1 LNSINP
7 VIFVQKESVC
17 VKVSKIDGE
26 KTIILA
32 SKLEILNRDL
42 EIQSD
47 EKFVYVP
54 LTGQP
59 SEHVLKTIKQLVA
72 PLEVTSRFFPERR
85 RRKKSVLELLED
97 RFPPHLL
104 ASLPRAV
111 DVVGDIAIV
120 EIPPEHDSNR
130 TLIGEAVLQ
139 AYKNVHTVLA
149 KAGPISGTYRLR
161 EFDVI
166 AGEAKTETIHKEYG
180 CEYYVDVAKVYFSPR
195 LSYEHKRIAS
205 LVKEGETIVD
215 FFAGVGPFAVQ
226 IAKTHE
232 NVKVYAVDLN
242 PDAVEYLRK
251 NVRLNRVMAKVQPI
265 LGDAGQIAKQR
276 LSEVADRVIMNLP
289 ERAIEFVDA
298 ACSALKPKG
307 GVIHFY
313 KFVKGYGSMRE
324 VEREFTMAVEGLG
337 RRVERI
343 LFSRFVRETAPHEWQ
358 TVLDAEI
365 R

>member
-1 LNSINP
+1 M
-7 VIFVQKESVC
+7 C
-17 VKVSKIDGE
+17 VKVSKIEGE

-32 SKLEILNRDL
+32 RKLKILNQDLEIL
-42 EIQSD
+42 SD

-59 SEHVLKTIKQLVA
+59 SEHVLDTVKQQVA
-72 PLEVTSRFFPERR
+72 SPEVTSRFFPERR
-85 RRKKSVLELLED
+85 KGKKSVLELLED
-97 RFPPHLL
+97 KFPPHLL

-130 TLIGEAVLQ
+130 ALIGEAVLQ
-139 AYKNVHTVLA
+139 TYQNVHTVLA
-149 KAGPISGTYRLR
+149 KAGPISGAYRLR

-166 AGEAKTETIHKEYG
+166 AGEAKTETVHKEYG

-195 LSYEHKRIAS
+195 LSYEHKRVTS

-215 FFAGVGPFAVQ
+215 LFAGVGPFAVQ

-232 NVKVYAVDLN
+232 SVKVYAVDLN
-242 PDAVEYLRK
+242 PDAVEYLKK
-251 NVRLNRVMAKVQPI
+251 NVRLNRVMTKVQPI
-265 LGDAGQIAKQR
+265 LGDAGQIVKER
-276 LSEVADRVIMNLP
+276 LSGVADRVIMNLP
-289 ERAIEFVDA
+289 ERAIEFVDP

-307 GVIHFY
+307 GVLHFY
-313 KFVKGYGSMRE
+313 KFVKGHNSMTG
-324 VEREFTMAVEGLG
+324 VERDFTTAVEKLG

-358 TVLDAEI
+358 TVLDAKI

>member
-1 LNSINP
+1 M
-7 VIFVQKESVC
+7 IFVQKESVC
-17 VKVSKIDGE
+17 VKVPKIEGE

-32 SKLEILNRDL
+32 SKLKVLNRNL

-54 LTGQP
+54 LAGQL
-59 SEHVLKTIKQLVA
+59 SEHALDIIKQQVA
-72 PLEVTSRFFPERR
+72 PLEVTNLLFPQ
-85 RRKKSVLELLED
+85 RKKPKKSLLELLED
-97 RFPPHLL
+97 KFPPHLL

-139 AYKNVHTVLA
+139 AYQNVHTVLA
-149 KAGPISGTYRLR
+149 KAGPVTGTYRLR

-166 AGEAKTETIHKEYG
+166 AGEGKTETIHKEYG
-180 CEYYVDVAKVYFSPR
+180 CKYYVDVAKAYFSPR
-195 LSYEHKRIAS
+195 LSYEHKRVTS
-205 LVKEGETIVD
+205 LVNEGETIVD

-251 NVRLNRVMAKVQPI
+251 NVRLNRVMTKVQPI
-265 LGDAGQIAKQR
+265 LGDAGQIVKER
-276 LSEVADRVIMNLP
+276 LSGVADRVIMNLP
-289 ERAIEFVDA
+289 EKAMDYVDVACKAI
-298 ACSALKPKG
+298 KPTG
-307 GVIHFY
+307 GTIHFY
-313 KFVKGYGSMRE
+313 SFINASGS
-324 VEREFTMAVEGLG
+324 
-337 RRVERI
+337 VERI
-343 LFSRFVRETAPHEWQ
+343 GESFAAAVEKTERKVEKVLSTRCVRETAPYEYQ
-358 TVLDAEI
+358 AVLDVKI
-365 R
+365 Y